1 VPPEGGS
8 RRGVGYALRPL
19 RRFLSR
25 LALVDEKQ
33 DAVRREVAEVAAYE
47 GRILQE
53 VKTLRA
59 ELGRVRRENAAVLRL
74 VAGPKLEAS
83 GPDSGE
89 WPAVMVLPGASRLNR
104 QTLFSELER
113 GSRGDVMATL
123 EGYVPMFEGRAPVI
137 DLGCGRGEFLEL
149 AGRRGLRAYGVDTD
163 ADAIAACRTLGL
175 DARQEDLFEHLPG
188 LAAASV
194 GGVFCSQVVEHLPP
208 DLLPELLEEI
218 GRVLVPGGV
227 AVVETPNPATFATHV
242 QSFWRDPTHIRPV
255 PAVALAFAARTAGL
269 VVRTTVY
276 GSLPPDS
283 ERLKVL
289 DAAPE
294 DSTLHTI
301 VEAFNGLTAQLNEL
315 LYGYQ
320 DYALVLEKP
329 A

>member
-1 VPPEGGS
+1 
-8 RRGVGYALRPL
+8 
-19 RRFLSR
+19 
-25 LALVDEKQ
+25 
-33 DAVRREVAEVAAYE
+33 
-47 GRILQE
+47 
-53 VKTLRA
+53 
-59 ELGRVRRENAAVLRL
+59 
-74 VAGPKLEAS
+74 
-83 GPDSGE
+83 
-89 WPAVMVLPGASRLNR
+89 
-104 QTLFSELER
+104 
-113 GSRGDVMATL
+113 
-123 EGYVPMFEGRAPVI
+123 
-137 DLGCGRGEFLEL
+137 
-149 AGRRGLRAYGVDTD
+149 
-163 ADAIAACRTLGL
+163 
-175 DARQEDLFEHLPG
+175 
-188 LAAASV
+188 
-194 GGVFCSQVVEHLPP
+194 VVEHLPP